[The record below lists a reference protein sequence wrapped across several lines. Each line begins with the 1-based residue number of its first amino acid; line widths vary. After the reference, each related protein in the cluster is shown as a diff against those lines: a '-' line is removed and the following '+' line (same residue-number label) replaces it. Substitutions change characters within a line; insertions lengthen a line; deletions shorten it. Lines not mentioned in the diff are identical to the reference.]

1 MKGYDFEPGDT
12 IVVDGTVHYWLG
24 ETAKEKIRAY
34 FPGRDDL
41 IREVDNIG
49 YTNGI
54 ERSGQE
60 CDILETNDGYAVLRI
75 HGYSGV
81 FITDKRIFD
90 EYITIRK
97 IISAAPAIPQNALLG
112 LLGAA
117 T

>member
-12 IVVDGTVHYWLG
+12 IVVDGTVHYWMSDA
-24 ETAKEKIRAY
+24 AKDRIRTN
-34 FPGRDDL
+34 FPGREDL
-41 IREVDNIG
+41 IRSVDFIG
-49 YTNGI
+49 YTHGI
-54 ERSGQE
+54 ECSGQE
-60 CDILETNDGYAVLRI
+60 CDILETNDNYAVLHI
-75 HGYSGV
+75 HGYLGV
-81 FITDKRIFD
+81 FIADKRIFD

>member
-1 MKGYDFEPGDT
+1 MRGYNFESGDT

-24 ETAKEKIRAY
+24 ETAKDKIRAY

-49 YTNGI
+49 YTHGI
-54 ERSGQE
+54 ECSGQT
-60 CDILETNDGYAVLRI
+60 CDVLETNDDYAVLRI

-90 EYITIRK
+90 KYITILETAH
-97 IISAAPAIPQNALLG
+97 AAPAIPQNALLG